1 MILYVRNDMH
11 QQWVDERNYS
21 MYENEDKMKSDIL
34 EKGNK
39 DKNSEMEKMIEEIEQ
54 KAFMAGYD
62 YAIEVLKA
70 GRVQKK

>member
-1 MILYVRNDMH
+1 
-11 QQWVDERNYS
+11 
-21 MYENEDKMKSDIL
+21 MYENDNQAKTNISE
-34 EKGNK
+34 EGN
-39 DKNSEMEKMIEEIEQ
+39 KNSEMEKMIEEIEQ

>member
-1 MILYVRNDMH
+1 
-11 QQWVDERNYS
+11 
-21 MYENEDKMKSDIL
+21 MYENDNETKSVMSEENSKCKNYEMK
-34 EKGNK
+34 
-39 DKNSEMEKMIEEIEQ
+39 KMIEEIEE

>member
-1 MILYVRNDMH
+1 M
-11 QQWVDERNYS
+11 QKQWVDERNYS
-21 MYENEDKMKSDIL
+21 MYENSDKAKSNISED
-34 EKGNK
+34 GTK
-39 DKNSEMEKMIEEIEQ
+39 DKSKEMEKIIEEIEQ